1 MTRSRPGYD
10 RIVPFCWALH
20 HEPRKDESMKT
31 IIRSVLGAGALA
43 MVGAGAAL
51 AQGAQPVQPPAS
63 QQSVPIAQP
72 VSIVDITE
80 LPETTQA
87 RVNEVVNARGKEEL
101 QKLQAQVEAAPDI
114 RSALQAKGLSGKQ
127 VILAQVGE
135 GGQLTLVT
143 RRAG

>member
-1 MTRSRPGYD
+1 
-10 RIVPFCWALH
+10 
-20 HEPRKDESMKT
+20 MKT